1 MIVTITDIQNAI
13 VKAQNMVYSIAL
25 NLAGCYSQ
33 GEQLPDEKF
42 ELVSELE
49 SYIDT
54 LSRVEFDSDDC
65 IDSDDIWNIIS
76 WINGNQVLAELCL
89 VIPEQFSNPGQ
100 PIPVPEPGCC
110 GVRTVTGTL
119 VDNTDPKNPTVNLT
133 IGSGLAWTDGP
144 GSTLEATGGGGG
156 SGTVTSGAQYRLAYY
171 AAAGNTVSNAN
182 AITGSRALKSDV
194 NGVPT
199 HFDTASEPSLTE
211 LTYVKGVTSAIQTQ
225 LNAKAPI
232 ASPTFTGIVTTPAV
246 NVSGLTASELVAT
259 DGSKNLQSL
268 PVATY
273 PSLAEMAFVKGLS
286 SAVQTQLNAKVNN
299 GSITGGGLTM
309 NTSRIL
315 GRTTAAVGAIEE
327 ITIGTGLS
335 LSAGSLTA
343 TGAAL
348 VEVTGNITAANDT
361 NYIQTASATF
371 SDPTPAEGK
380 GYTVFVRNGT
390 ATIGGVTYAAGCLV
404 YRFYHSGAWANTT
417 YFEDSIPIVH
427 QFTAGTNPNDATNYY
442 IGAFP
447 SLALTTSATARKSK
461 LNGNYRIVAANIE
474 IITAGT
480 LGSSENSTLSIRLN
494 NTTDVLVS
502 NTVKF
507 NTVLYQEFVTG
518 LAIDIL
524 STDDFQTKL
533 LTATFATNPTTP
545 YGTITYYA
553 KRIS

>member
-1 MIVTITDIQNAI
+1 MA
-13 VKAQNMVYSIAL
+13 
-25 NLAGCYSQ
+25 
-33 GEQLPDEKF
+33 DEKISAMTAASSLNDADVLPIVQSGANKKSAWSLF
-42 ELVSELE
+42 KSTLKT
-49 SYIDT
+49 YFDT
-54 LSRVEFDSDDC
+54 L
-65 IDSDDIWNIIS
+65 
-76 WINGNQVLAELCL
+76 
-89 VIPEQFSNPGQ
+89 
-100 PIPVPEPGCC
+100 
-110 GVRTVTGTL
+110 
-119 VDNTDPKNPTVNLT
+119 
-133 IGSGLAWTDGP
+133 
-144 GSTLEATGGGGG
+144 
-156 SGTVTSGAQYRLAYY
+156 Y
-171 AAAGNTVSNAN
+171 
-182 AITGSRALKSDV
+182 
-194 NGVPT
+194 
-199 HFDTASEPSLTE
+199 
-211 LTYVKGVTSAIQTQ
+211 QT
-225 LNAKAPI
+225 
-232 ASPTFTGIVTTPAV
+232 
-246 NVSGLTASELVAT
+246 
-259 DGSKNLQSL
+259 L
-268 PVATY
+268 PV
-273 PSLAEMAFVKGLS
+273 V
-286 SAVQTQLNAKVNN
+286 
-299 GSITGGGLTM
+299 
-309 NTSRIL
+309 
-315 GRTTAAVGAIEE
+315 
-327 ITIGTGLS
+327 
-335 LSAGSLTA
+335 
-343 TGAAL
+343 
-348 VEVTGNITAANDT
+348 VTGNITAANDT
-361 NYIQTASATF
+361 SYVQTASATF

-417 YFEDSIPIVH
+417 YFEDSIAIVH

-507 NTVLYQEFVTG
+507 NAVLYQEFVTG